1 MRKIMKTLY
10 VSDLDGTLLTGSQTV
25 TDETKR
31 IINHLIS
38 QGMCFS
44 YATARSVLT
53 AEKVTEG
60 LVMSAPLIV
69 YNGTFL
75 IHHETGEILL
85 ANYFDAGVTEVFTD
99 LFSREVFPLV
109 YSIID
114 GAEKFSFIKKT
125 TTRGMDLFLESRKG
139 DVRTR
144 LVHTTE
150 ELMKGDPFYI
160 TCMDEPE
167 KLRPLYEK
175 YKEKYHCVYSKD
187 IYTKEQWLEIMPQ
200 TASKANAVLQLKQMM
215 GFDRLVVF
223 GDGKN
228 DLDMFAVADEC
239 YAVENAVQECKEKAT
254 AIIGSHEENAVA
266 KWLQKEAAW

>member
-1 MRKIMKTLY
+1 MKTLY
-10 VSDLDGTLLTGSQTV
+10 VTDLDGTLLTSSQTV
-25 TDETKR
+25 TNETKR
-31 IINHLIS
+31 IINRLTS

-53 AEKVTEG
+53 AEKVTGG

-69 YNGTFL
+69 YNGVFL

-85 ANYFDAGVTEVFTD
+85 ANYFDAAVAEVFTD
-99 LFSREVFPLV
+99 LFSRGVFPIV
-109 YSIID
+109 YSYID
-114 GAEKFSFIKKT
+114 GSEKFSFMKEKM
-125 TTRGMDLFLESRKG
+125 TRGMDLFLQSRKG

-144 LVHTTE
+144 PVDTRE
-150 ELMKGDPFYI
+150 ELVEGDCFYI
-160 TCMDEPE
+160 TCIDEPE
-167 KLRPLYEK
+167 KLQPLYQT

-187 IYTKEQWLEIMPQ
+187 IYTNEQWLEIMPK
-200 TASKANAVLQLKQMM
+200 TVSKSNAVLQLKQMM
-215 GFDRLVVF
+215 GYDRVVVF

-254 AIIGSHEENAVA
+254 AVIGSHEEDAVA
-266 KWLQKEAAW
+266 KWLQREGKW

>member
-1 MRKIMKTLY
+1 MKTLY
-10 VSDLDGTLLTGSQTV
+10 VSDLDGTLLTGSQKV

-31 IINHLIS
+31 IINQLTS

-69 YNGTFL
+69 YNGAFL

-85 ANYFDAGVTEVFTD
+85 ANYFDTDDAEIFTY
-99 LFSREVFPLV
+99 LFSREVFPIV
-109 YSIID
+109 YSYID
-114 GAEKFSFIKKT
+114 GSEKFSFVKKK
-125 TTRGMDLFLESRKG
+125 TTRGMDLFLGSRKG

-144 LVHTTE
+144 LVDTAE
-150 ELMKGDPFYI
+150 ELVKGNPFYI
-160 TCMDEPE
+160 TCIDEPE
-167 KLRPLYEK
+167 KLQPLYEK

-187 IYTKEQWLEIMPQ
+187 IYTNEQWLEIMPK
-200 TASKANAVLQLKQMM
+200 TVSKSNAVMQLKQMM

-239 YAVENAVQECKEKAT
+239 YAVENAVWECKEKAT
-254 AIIGSHEENAVA
+254 AVIGSHEEDAVA
-266 KWLQKEAAW
+266 KWLQKEAKW